1 MSLQELYNDWRDD
14 IDSWFSGRSV
24 TDCRLVSARKD
35 FSEYANLT
43 GIISYEE
50 MKVLEETFDKEE
62 EELYNV

>member
-24 TDCRLVSARKD
+24 TDCSLASARKD
-35 FSEYANLT
+35 FSEYARLT
-43 GIISYEE
+43 DIISYEE

-62 EELYNV
+62 EELFNV